1 MSLRLRLLQLLA
13 VSSFALVGCAPN
25 ATPATPSEPL
35 YARVDKVYEVCLR
48 DGHTHP
54 NVNATVAEMH
64 EAHRKESTRQRPTV
78 QAVHDARSSS
88 GAQVGPCRQKILA
101 VLDEI
106 EKHEEQEDGAGMTRV
121 R

>member
-1 MSLRLRLLQLLA
+1 MSLRLRQLLPL
-13 VSSFALVGCAPN
+13 VMFALVGCAAN

-48 DGHTHP
+48 DGHAHP

-88 GAQVGPCRQKILA
+88 GGQVGPCREKILA

-106 EKHEEQEDGAGMTRV
+106 EKHEEQDDGAGMTRV